1 MCSVLQKLFADA
13 LCLVPGNGAALGPE
27 TWEMWVLYF
36 CNRVALRMNVW
47 QEAWPERNCF
57 LDRIIHSQTA
67 SARGRFSLELRS
79 SRGEG
84 ADEFGWGQFSKSC
97 GMVPDRPQ

>member
-1 MCSVLQKLFADA
+1 MWQRITLWARLLVCSVLQKLFADA

-67 SARGRFSLELRS
+67 VVCGESTAELCTRGQS
-79 SRGEG
+79 
-84 ADEFGWGQFSKSC
+84 ADEFGREF
-97 GMVPDRPQ
+97 